1 MNTYGLT
8 EFQIEQAKSKL
19 YKNLDFMKSNG
30 IELDGKFVP
39 YADFLAN
46 SYINADR
53 YIAELQH
60 RAWSMFEYAKSRRLS
75 NIFITLTLPS
85 EWHPKKTYRGRLIKN
100 KKFRGRKYLFH
111 GKHPVTGKKYS
122 IFNAYATPPKLPF
135 IQPELDFSQTIDKYI
150 PRNASKELSKMFKRL
165 MDDRSFRAIPKD
177 SRCYF
182 RVTEPHKDGTPHLH
196 ISLFL
201 PDYTVD
207 RVVKALNRLFPAPLS
222 KVEVNINKPV
232 SYLMKYI
239 LKTID
244 DLRDDKSITN
254 LTLWYLYH
262 GISRFY
268 TSHTLAPLEVYR
280 KLNGKYDL
288 LGLTED
294 YNSGFLRVYL
304 DRESRQIKKIEND
317 FGVLYSKK
325 PVNYLSNFFEPE
337 ITDDTV
343 RFEPLVKEKKP
354 IDVYIDDEHFV
365 FFDNR
370 VTKPVQKP
378 AQMNYFELYNYFDRL
393 DPETCNYQHYLY
405 VRNLCIDRGIID
417 GEKTSLNETYFLEV

>member
-1 MNTYGLT
+1 MFTYGLT
-8 EFQIEQAKSKL
+8 EYQIEQAKSKL
-19 YKNLDFMKSNG
+19 YKNIDFMKSNG

-46 SYINADR
+46 SYMNSDR

-85 EWHPKKTYRGRLIKN
+85 HWHKLKTFKNRLIKN
-100 KKFRGRKYLFH
+100 KKFGGRKYICRV
-111 GKHPVTGKKYS
+111 KHPITDKKFYLLNASVTNK
-122 IFNAYATPPKLPF
+122 IPF
-135 IQPELDFSQTIDKYI
+135 IEPDLDFSQTIDKYTS
-150 PRNASKELSKMFKRL
+150 RNASKELSKMFKRIL
-165 MDDRSFRAIPKD
+165 DHYSFKAIPRD
-177 SRCYF
+177 NRCYF

-196 ISLFL
+196 ISLFI
-201 PDYTVD
+201 PEYAVD
-207 RVVKALNRLFPAPLS
+207 KIVNIVNRFFPAPLS

-239 LKTID
+239 LKTVD
-244 DLRDDKSITN
+244 DLRYDKSITN

-304 DRESRQIKKIEND
+304 DKETKQIKKIEND

-325 PVNYLSNFFEPE
+325 PVNYLSNLFEPE

-343 RFEPLVKEKKP
+343 RFEPLKKEPKP

-365 FFDNR
+365 FFNNR
-370 VTKPVQKP
+370 VSKPVKKP
-378 AQMNYFELYNYFDRL
+378 AQMNYFELYNYFDTL
-393 DPETCNYQHYLY
+393 DPETCNYQHFLY
-405 VRNLCIDRGIID
+405 VRNLCIDRGIIN
-417 GEKTSLNETYFLEV
+417 GEKTSLNETYTLEY